1 MAETKKNEYACTM
14 SDDEL
19 KKKLS
24 PLQYEVM
31 RKNGTERPFEN
42 QYWNNKKAGIYV
54 DAVTGEPLFSSTD
67 KFDSGSGWPS
77 FTHPIEKSRVVEKKD
92 STHGMDRT
100 EVRSKGGDS
109 HLGHVFD
116 DGPKDAGGLR
126 YCINSASLR
135 FIPVE
140 DLEKEGYAQYKT
152 LFEKNGKGHEAKG
165 GDGARKPQSDSG
177 ALKPGAIVV
186 PVGMEAAVL
195 AGGCFWGMEDLL
207 RKMPGVV
214 STRVGYTG
222 GNKANPTYEDVKT
235 GRTGHAESIEIVF
248 DPKKTSYEKILR
260 FFFRIHD
267 PTTLNRQGN
276 DVGSQYRSAIFPLN
290 EKQKATAKQVIAAV
304 EATHKWDKKV
314 VTTVEDVQEFWEAEG
329 YHQDYLEKH
338 PGGYTCHYVRN
349 FEF

>member
-1 MAETKKNEYACTM
+1 MADTKKNEYACTM

-24 PLQYEVM
+24 PLQYEVI
-31 RKNGTERPFEN
+31 RKNGTERPFDN
-42 QYWNNKKAGIYV
+42 LYWNEKHAGIYV

-77 FTHPIEKSRVVEKKD
+77 FTHPIEKTRIVEKKD
-92 STHGMDRT
+92 LDHGMVRT

-116 DGPKDAGGLR
+116 DGPKEAGGLR

-135 FIPVE
+135 FVPVE
-140 DLEKEGYAQYKT
+140 NLEKEGYGQYKS
-152 LFEKNGKGHEAKG
+152 LFEKNAKTREPKSEG
-165 GDGARKPQSDSG
+165 GAVKSSNEG

-186 PVGMEAAVL
+186 PAGMEAAVL

-207 RKMPGVV
+207 RKLPGVV
-214 STRVGYTG
+214 SIRVGYAG
-222 GNKANPTYEDVKT
+222 GSKTNPTYEDVKT
-235 GRTGHAESIEIVF
+235 GRTGHAESVEIVF

-267 PTTLNRQGN
+267 PTTLNQQGN

-290 EKQKATAKQVIAAV
+290 DKQKATAKEVIAAV
-304 EATHKWDKKV
+304 EATHKWNKKV
-314 VTTVEDVQEFWEAEG
+314 VTSVEDIKEFWEAED

-338 PGGYTCHYVRN
+338 PGGYTCHYVRK